1 MLKKLTKFISLLDN
15 QSKKKLLLLII
26 FVFLGSVV
34 EIFSFG
40 VIMPLIDLTINGE
53 NSYLTNN
60 EIIKEFILS
69 FENKLQ
75 LLLYLA
81 TFITIV
87 FIIKNFYLIFLTWF
101 NANFTN
107 AVRVFLSSVYLNQI
121 LINPYSYHL
130 KNDSSK
136 IIRDNFGEV
145 TTVTKHLLFPTILT
159 ILDLLTF
166 FGLIILISFTNLE
179 ASILIF
185 ITITIF
191 GFLYIN
197 IFKKKLNFFGKV
209 RLDNDKKKI
218 KIILES
224 LNLIKIVSV
233 KNVESFILNRFK
245 KADNKTVKSSIFNAV
260 VLNSIRF
267 ILEILMVIMFLL
279 LIFLASISNYNINDL
294 FTYLIF
300 LSVFFVRLLPS
311 VNKFLVLL
319 NNYNYYGKSLD
330 NIYNDI
336 SGFEAN
342 LKFNINKKILKDND
356 FRETL
361 KLNNASFS
369 FEDKKVFEN
378 INLEIEKNKVTVVS
392 GANGAGKSTLIN
404 ILLGL
409 LPLKSG
415 DYLIDNQ
422 KIIISNYNLSH
433 LIGFVP
439 QEINLIDDNIENN
452 IAFGKNDDEK
462 DHKSINEISKIL
474 QFDDLLTKRL
484 NDKNFMVGENG
495 QHISGGQR
503 QKIVLARALY
513 GNPAIIIMDE
523 PTSAFDNENIE
534 LFYKLIES
542 LKNNKTFVII
552 SHDNKI
558 KKLSNR
564 NYHISN
570 GIMQK
575 I

>member
-361 KLNNASFS
+361 KAC
-369 FEDKKVFEN
+369 
-378 INLEIEKNKVTVVS
+378 
-392 GANGAGKSTLIN
+392 
-404 ILLGL
+404 
-409 LPLKSG
+409 
-415 DYLIDNQ
+415 
-422 KIIISNYNLSH
+422 II
-433 LIGFVP
+433 
-439 QEINLIDDNIENN
+439 
-452 IAFGKNDDEK
+452 
-462 DHKSINEISKIL
+462 
-474 QFDDLLTKRL
+474 
-484 NDKNFMVGENG
+484 
-495 QHISGGQR
+495 
-503 QKIVLARALY
+503 
-513 GNPAIIIMDE
+513 
-523 PTSAFDNENIE
+523 
-534 LFYKLIES
+534 
-542 LKNNKTFVII
+542 
-552 SHDNKI
+552 
-558 KKLSNR
+558 
-564 NYHISN
+564 
-570 GIMQK
+570 
-575 I
+575 

>member
-1 MLKKLTKFISLLDN
+1 MLKKLTKFISLLNN

>member
-1 MLKKLTKFISLLDN
+1 MLKKIIRFISLLDN

-26 FVFLGSVV
+26 FVFLGSLV
-34 EIFSFG
+34 EICSFG
-40 VIMPLIDLTINGE
+40 MIMPLIDLTINEE

-60 EIIKEFILS
+60 DFIGEYFLS

-81 TFITIV
+81 IFVTIV
-87 FIIKNFYLIFLTWF
+87 FIIKNLYLIFLTWF

-159 ILDLLTF
+159 ILDILTF
-166 FGLIILISFTNLE
+166 LGLVILIALTNFE
-179 ASILIF
+179 ASLLIF
-185 ITITIF
+185 ITIIIF

-209 RLDNDKKKI
+209 RLENDKKKI
-218 KIILES
+218 KIIIES

-233 KNVESFILNRFK
+233 KNVQRFILERFK
-245 KADNKTVKSSIFNAV
+245 KADRKTVKSSIFNAV

-279 LIFLASISNYNINDL
+279 LIFLASINNYNINDL

-336 SGFEAN
+336 SEFEVN
-342 LKFNINKKILKDND
+342 LKFNLNKKILKENN
-356 FRETL
+356 FRKSL
-361 KLNNASFS
+361 KLTNASFS
-369 FEDKKVFEN
+369 FEDKNIFNK
-378 INLEIEKNKVTVVS
+378 INLEIEKNRVTSIS

-422 KIIISNYNLSH
+422 KIKISSYNLSH
-433 LIGFVP
+433 LIGYVP

-452 IAFGKNDDEK
+452 IAFGKNDNEI
-462 DHKSINEISKIL
+462 DHKSIVKISEIL
-474 QFDDLLTKRL
+474 QFDNLLSKRL
-484 NDKNFMVGENG
+484 DDKSFMIGENG
-495 QHISGGQR
+495 QNLSGGQR

-513 GNPAIIIMDE
+513 GNPPIIIMDE
-523 PTSAFDNENIE
+523 PTSAFDNENID

-542 LKNNKTFVII
+542 LRDNKTFVII

-558 KKLSNR
+558 KKISNK
-564 NYHISN
+564 NYHLSN
-570 GIMQK
+570 GILQK
-575 I
+575 V